1 MLAELHFLRPLW
13 LLAFI
18 PLAAAL
24 VWLLGR
30 RPGLRRWA
38 NVVDA
43 HLAPHVLIGGATV
56 ASRLPAAIAGVA
68 GSLAILALAG
78 PAWQKLPQPVFANQ
92 NALVIVMDL
101 SSSMNTQDI
110 KPSRLERARFKVADL
125 LERRTEGQTA
135 MIVYAADAF
144 VVTPLTDDVATI
156 GSQLSALTPE
166 LMPSQGSR
174 TDVALQKAHELL
186 LQAGRKR
193 GDVLLVSD
201 GADPD
206 RAGAVVGRLVADGF
220 RVSVLGV
227 GTESGGPVPGQG
239 GFIKQSDGSIV
250 IATLDSAALRAV
262 ATRGGGIYQDLGAD
276 DRDILRI
283 GSILEAVQPTQASER
298 ELTADV
304 WREEGPWLVLFLL
317 PLAALVFRRG
327 ILAVVA
333 LAFFVPVMPAKA
345 MDTSTWWSRP
355 DQSAARAL
363 AEGDAARAAE
373 LFKDPQWQGAA
384 RYRAGD
390 YQGSLQALGELDN
403 IEATYNRGNAL
414 ARMGRFEEAIAAYD
428 SVLESDP
435 QHADATFNRDLVRE
449 QMQNNSQQSD
459 QSSDDPSEGDQGEQQ
474 PGDNQS
480 AENQDASQQ
489 GESSTDDPSG
499 ESANEPQTGSEQD
512 DESLASEA
520 EQDEADA
527 READAGEADTGQEQ
541 PVSMAASDEP
551 PDEAE
556 QAVEQW
562 LRRIPDDP
570 GGLLR
575 RKFLF
580 QYRQREQPPAEQ
592 EQW

>member
-1 MLAELHFLRPLW
+1 
-13 LLAFI
+13 
-18 PLAAAL
+18 
-24 VWLLGR
+24 
-30 RPGLRRWA
+30 
-38 NVVDA
+38 
-43 HLAPHVLIGGATV
+43 
-56 ASRLPAAIAGVA
+56 
-68 GSLAILALAG
+68 
-78 PAWQKLPQPVFANQ
+78 
-92 NALVIVMDL
+92 
-101 SSSMNTQDI
+101 
-110 KPSRLERARFKVADL
+110 
-125 LERRTEGQTA
+125 
-135 MIVYAADAF
+135 
-144 VVTPLTDDVATI
+144 
-156 GSQLSALTPE
+156 
-166 LMPSQGSR
+166 
-174 TDVALQKAHELL
+174 
-186 LQAGRKR
+186 
-193 GDVLLVSD
+193 
-201 GADPD
+201 
-206 RAGAVVGRLVADGF
+206 
-220 RVSVLGV
+220 
-227 GTESGGPVPGQG
+227 
-239 GFIKQSDGSIV
+239 
-250 IATLDSAALRAV
+250 
-262 ATRGGGIYQDLGAD
+262 
-276 DRDILRI
+276 
-283 GSILEAVQPTQASER
+283 
-298 ELTADV
+298 
-304 WREEGPWLVLFLL
+304 
-317 PLAALVFRRG
+317 
-327 ILAVVA
+327 
-333 LAFFVPVMPAKA
+333 
-345 MDTSTWWSRP
+345 
-355 DQSAARAL
+355 
-363 AEGDAARAAE
+363 
-373 LFKDPQWQGAA
+373 
-384 RYRAGD
+384 
-390 YQGSLQALGELDN
+390 
-403 IEATYNRGNAL
+403 
-414 ARMGRFEEAIAAYD
+414 MGRFEEAIAAYD